1 MYPICNARAP
11 YCHLWPVRLYNIFP
25 HYLINGAIFEK
36 RAIEHKMCAVIFLQL
51 LSKPFLILRRTERDM
66 MKTVYWYLCKVPIIL
81 IWSEWN
87 MNVLEQ
93 FSKDTQMWYFVKI
106 RPVGAELF
114 RADRRTDRQTDMAKV
129 IVFFFNLRTHLES
142 LTANASIS
150 IY

>member
-81 IWSEWN
+81 I
-87 MNVLEQ
+87 
-93 FSKDTQMWYFVKI
+93 
-106 RPVGAELF
+106 
-114 RADRRTDRQTDMAKV
+114 
-129 IVFFFNLRTHLES
+129 
-142 LTANASIS
+142 
-150 IY
+150 